1 MAGTKPLDLEDMER
15 RMNEDDK
22 LLGAVLESTR
32 NPELGVW
39 VNTPV
44 GTLTWGTIRRAL
56 RTHLSASVLWQRRKI
71 ESVKKLRATLA
82 AKKLKQQEK

>member
-1 MAGTKPLDLEDMER
+1 MLDLEDMER

-22 LLGAVLESTR
+22 LLGAVLESR
-32 NPELGVW
+32 KLELGGVW

-56 RTHLSASVLWQRRKI
+56 RTHLSASVSWQRRKI
-71 ESVKKLRATLA
+71 ASVKKLRATLA

>member
-1 MAGTKPLDLEDMER
+1 MLDLDDMER

-22 LLGAVLESTR
+22 LLGAVLESTK
-32 NPELGVW
+32 NTESGVW

-44 GTLTWGTIRRAL
+44 GTLTWGAIRRAL
-56 RTHLSASVLWQRRKI
+56 RTHLSASVSWQRRKI

>member
-1 MAGTKPLDLEDMER
+1 MLDLEDMER

-22 LLGAVLESTR
+22 LLGAVLESR
-32 NPELGVW
+32 KLELGGVW

-44 GTLTWGTIRRAL
+44 GKLTWGTIRRAL
-56 RTHLSASVLWQRRKI
+56 RTHLSESISAQRRKI
-71 ESVKKLRATLA
+71 ASVKKLRATLA

>member
-1 MAGTKPLDLEDMER
+1 MLDLDDMER

-22 LLGAVLESTR
+22 LLGAVLESR
-32 NPELGVW
+32 KLELGGVW

-56 RTHLSASVLWQRRKI
+56 RTHLSASVSAQRRKI

-82 AKKLKQQEK
+82 AKKLKQQET

>member
-1 MAGTKPLDLEDMER
+1 MLDLDDMER

-22 LLGAVLESTR
+22 LLGAVLESR
-32 NPELGVW
+32 KLELGGVW

-44 GTLTWGTIRRAL
+44 GTLTWGAIRRAL
-56 RTHLSASVLWQRRKI
+56 RTHLSASVSAQRRKI

-82 AKKLKQQEK
+82 AKKLKQLET

>member
-1 MAGTKPLDLEDMER
+1 MALDLEDMER

-22 LLGAVLESTR
+22 LLMAVLESR
-32 NPELGVW
+32 NLESGGVW

-56 RTHLSASVLWQRRKI
+56 RTHLSASVSAQRRKI

-82 AKKLKQQEK
+82 AKKLKQQET

>member
-1 MAGTKPLDLEDMER
+1 MLDLEDMER

-22 LLGAVLESTR
+22 LLGAVLKANR
-32 NPELGVW
+32 DPELGVW

-44 GTLTWGTIRRAL
+44 GTLTWGAIRRAL
-56 RTHLSASVLWQRRKI
+56 RTHLSTSVSEQRRKI
-71 ESVKKLRATLA
+71 ASVKKLRATLA

>member
-1 MAGTKPLDLEDMER
+1 MALDLEDMER
-15 RMNEDDK
+15 RMNENDK
-22 LLGAVLESTR
+22 LLRAVLESTK
-32 NPELGVW
+32 NTESGVW

-56 RTHLSASVLWQRRKI
+56 RTHLSASVWETRRKI
-71 ESVKKLRATLA
+71 ASVKKLRATLA

>member
-1 MAGTKPLDLEDMER
+1 MLDLEDMER

-22 LLGAVLESTR
+22 LLWAVLEAK
-32 NPELGVW
+32 ELGVW

-44 GTLTWGTIRRAL
+44 GTLTWGAIRRAL
-56 RTHLSASVLWQRRKI
+56 RTHLSASVSKQRRKI
-71 ESVKKLRATLA
+71 ASVKKLRATLA